1 MSARGVKLSAMDE
14 HARCLSAAIDGLAG
28 ALRHA
33 GAPEAESARLLE
45 LASIASLQALVLREE
60 ARPALA
66 PPAREPAREAPA
78 IAAPLRPAAPLAIP
92 SLGIAA
98 RSAA

>member
-1 MSARGVKLSAMDE
+1 MDE
-14 HARCLSAAIDGLAG
+14 HARRLSSAIDGLAG

-45 LASIASLQALVLREE
+45 LAAIASLQALVLREE
-60 ARPALA
+60 VRPAL
-66 PPAREPAREAPA
+66 PLPAREPAHEHQPVVTA
-78 IAAPLRPAAPLAIP
+78 AAPLRPVSPLSVPRTAV
-92 SLGIAA
+92 